1 MALERVGLGGRFEVD
16 TRQGVKALGQGRDA
30 MGRFTASANRFEQKW
45 GRLGM
50 VMDRSMAK
58 FNMMGAGL
66 RKVSSGIMNLGFA
79 MAPLGLVIGGA
90 IKKAADF
97 EHQMSAVGA
106 IARASSDQ
114 LVLMTQ
120 KAEQMGIKTAFTA
133 TESAQAMELLAI
145 AGADVT
151 QIMAG
156 VEGVTDLAAASG
168 TDLARSADI
177 VAQAVKIM
185 RLEWSDTGHVADVF
199 SLASVSAN
207 TTVHELGEGMK
218 FVGTKA
224 RSMGIGLE
232 ETVATLSRLA
242 DAGLKGSMGGT
253 GLMNMLVKLS
263 KPTAKAK
270 SLMEKWNISLDD
282 ADGSFRNISAIVAD
296 FHENISK
303 IPSASERARIASEIF
318 GIRGERAYNAL
329 AASGKKS
336 VQDLEAALINS
347 MGTAAEMAGKRLDNF
362 LGKMTLFKSSLE
374 SLAIGIFTPLFED
387 MSGATGNITDALNGI
402 LFALKI
408 LKDSAEGTGTSIGDV
423 IEEVGKKFDVE
434 IGNTTVEIAK
444 GMLEGINIVKGALK
458 SLIQTVKDLGQGLRD
473 TIGES
478 GVRSMFKF
486 IVSIGLIAG
495 ALTPVLLS
503 LFLLKFAITGIISL
517 VSGLGTILAAAFWPI
532 TIVLGAAAV
541 AVIALRNENQ
551 NFFESAS
558 TAYNKIKLALTDLHE
573 NVLKPIWAGIRD
585 IWIPLA
591 PQLSAIWLT
600 TINEMK
606 TVVTELFD
614 DMHLGIEGTKED
626 WTLLG
631 NVIGFELGGLAATA
645 GKVFQF
651 VAKQF
656 KTFVIFPIR
665 IGIQFVRNLVTSI
678 KTIFA
683 GDIIGGLKELGLAI
697 LDFFLAPV
705 RQAVKWMI
713 ELADLIGKKDLIPE
727 KVITFAEKGI
737 TGLAFGDDGK
747 KKQGGRGGLKP
758 LVVPSD
764 KELEK
769 EFGII
774 PQGETETDPF
784 KKYLSS
790 DLPLATSE
798 GEAAL
803 AMALG
808 EAVKE
813 GSLAGT
819 QQGAAA
825 GIGGAKTEV
834 KIDSKMC
841 VDGEALNVASARH
854 SATVKERS
862 GEKFTPWQRRTM
874 VEHGAI
880 PVTGNG

>member
-30 MGRFTASANRFEQKW
+30 MGRFTASAHRFEAKW
-45 GRLGM
+45 GRLGR
-50 VMDRSMAK
+50 VMDRTLAK
-58 FNMMGAGL
+58 FKQVGAGL
-66 RKVSSGIMNLGFA
+66 KKVGSGITNLGFA
-79 MAPLGLVIGGA
+79 MAPLGLVMAGA

-106 IARASSDQ
+106 IARASSEQ
-114 LVLMTQ
+114 LVSMTQ

-133 TESAQAMELLAI
+133 TQSAQAMELLAI

-151 QIMAG
+151 QIMEG

-185 RLEWSDTGHVADVF
+185 RLEWSETAHVADVF

-253 GLMNMLVKLS
+253 AMMNMLVKLS
-263 KPTAKAK
+263 KPTSK
-270 SLMEKWNISLDD
+270 SKKLMEKWNISLDN
-282 ADGSFRNISAIVAD
+282 ADGSLRNISAIVAD
-296 FHENISK
+296 FNREISK
-303 IPSASERARIASEIF
+303 IPSASERAAVSSEIF

-329 AASGKKS
+329 AAAGTKS
-336 VQDLEAALINS
+336 VQDLEKALVES
-347 MGTAAEMAGKRLDNF
+347 TGTAAEMAAKRLDNF

-374 SLAIGIFTPLFED
+374 SLAIGLFTPLFED
-387 MSGATGNITDALNGI
+387 ASGAVGNITDALNGV

-408 LKDSAEGTGTSIGDV
+408 LKDSAKGTGTSVGDV

-434 IGNTTVEIAK
+434 IGKTTVEIAK
-444 GMLEGINIVKGALK
+444 GMLDGINIVKGALK
-458 SLIQTVKDLGQGLRD
+458 SLIQTVKDLGVGLRD

-478 GVRSMFKF
+478 GVRAMFKF
-486 IVSIGLIAG
+486 IVSIGLIGG

-503 LFLLKFAITGIISL
+503 LFVFKFAITGIISL
-517 VSGLGTILAAAFWPI
+517 VSGLGSILAAAFWPI
-532 TIVLGAAAV
+532 TVALGVATV
-541 AVIALRNENQ
+541 AVVALRNENE
-551 NFFESAS
+551 NLAESAT
-558 TAYNKIKLALTDLHE
+558 TAYNKTKLAVIDFYE
-573 NVLKPIWAGIRD
+573 NALKPIWEGIRD
-585 IWIPLA
+585 IWMPIM
-591 PQLSAIWLT
+591 PQLREIWVT
-600 TINEMK
+600 TLNEMK
-606 TVVTELFD
+606 SVVLELFS
-614 DMHLGIEGTKED
+614 DMDLGIETTAEGWRK
-626 WTLLG
+626 LG
-631 NVIGFELGGLAATA
+631 NAIGLVLGGAAAIA

-651 VAKQF
+651 IAKQF

-665 IGIQFVRNLVTSI
+665 VGIQTVRNLVTSV
-678 KTIFA
+678 KTLIA
-683 GDIIGGLKELGLAI
+683 GDIIGGLQELGLAI
-697 LDFFLAPV
+697 LDFFIWPV
-705 RQAVKWMI
+705 RQAIKWMI
-713 ELADLIGKKDLIPE
+713 ELADLIGQKDLIPE
-727 KVITFAEKGI
+727 KVVTFAEKGV
-737 TGLAFGDDGK
+737 TGLVFGEGGK
-747 KKQGGRGGLKP
+747 RGQRARGGYKP
-758 LVVPSD
+758 AVVPTD
-764 KELEK
+764 RELEK
-769 EFGII
+769 EYGII

-784 KKYLSS
+784 KKYLTR

-803 AMALG
+803 ALALG

-819 QQGAAA
+819 KQGAQE
-825 GIGGAKTEV
+825 GVGDAKTEV

-854 SATVKERS
+854 AATVKERS

>member
-1 MALERVGLGGRFEVD
+1 MALERVGLGGRLEVD
-16 TRQGVKALGQGRDA
+16 TRQGVKAFSQARDEL
-30 MGRFTASANRFEQKW
+30 GRFISSANRFERRF
-45 GRLGM
+45 GRMGA
-50 VMDRSMAK
+50 VMDKMFAK
-58 FNMMGAGL
+58 FQMVGQGIKRL
-66 RKVSSGIMNLGFA
+66 SSGLMNLGFA
-79 MAPLGLVIGGA
+79 MAPLGLVMGGA

-106 IARASSDQ
+106 IARATGEE

-133 TESAQAMELLAI
+133 TQSAEAMELLAI

-185 RLEWSDTGHVADVF
+185 RLEWEDTSHVADVF

-224 RSMGIGLE
+224 RSMGVGLE

-253 GLMNMLVKLS
+253 AMMNMLVKLS
-263 KPTAKAK
+263 KPQSK
-270 SLMEKWNISLDD
+270 SRKLMEKWGIELDN
-282 ADGSFRNISAIVAD
+282 ADGSLRKISAIVDD
-296 FHENISK
+296 FNQKISQ
-303 IPSASERARIASEIF
+303 IPKASERARVASEIF

-329 AASGKKS
+329 AAAGKTS
-336 VQDLEAALINS
+336 VQELEKALVES
-347 MGTAAEMAGKRLDNF
+347 TGTATEMASKRLDNF

-374 SLAIGIFTPLFED
+374 SLAIGIFTPLFAD
-387 MSGATGNITDALNGI
+387 MSGTVGDITDALNGV

-444 GMLEGINIVKGALK
+444 GLLDGINIVKGAMLG
-458 SLIQTVKDLGQGLRD
+458 LIQTIKDMGAGLRD

-478 GVRSMFKF
+478 GVRAMFKF

-495 ALTPVLLS
+495 ALTPVILS
-503 LFLLKFAITGIISL
+503 LFIFKFAITGIIGL
-517 VSGLGTILAAAFWPI
+517 VSGLGTILAGLFWPL
-532 TIVLGAAAV
+532 TIAIGAASV
-541 AVIALRNENQ
+541 AIIALRNENQ
-551 NFFESAS
+551 NFFESAR
-558 TAYNKIKLALTDLHE
+558 TAYNKIKIALTDLHE
-573 NVLKPIWAGIRD
+573 NVLKPIWEGIKS

-591 PQLSAIWLT
+591 PQLRDIWVT
-600 TINEMK
+600 TIGEMK
-606 TVVTELFD
+606 SVITELFD
-614 DMHLGIEGTKED
+614 DMDLGIETTKED
-626 WTLLG
+626 WKVLG
-631 NVIGFELGGLAATA
+631 QLIGLELGGLAATA

-683 GDIIGGLKELGLAI
+683 GDIMGGLKELGLAI

-705 RQAVKWMI
+705 RQSVKWMI

-727 KVITFAEKGI
+727 GIQKFAEKGI
-737 TGLAFGDDGK
+737 TGILYGEEGK
-747 KKQGGRGGLKP
+747 RKGRRAGGFKP

-764 KELEK
+764 KELEQ

-774 PQGETETDPF
+774 PPGETETDPF
-784 KKYLSS
+784 KKFLTSEM
-790 DLPLATSE
+790 PLATSE

-803 AMALG
+803 TQALA

-819 QQGAAA
+819 KQGAMEGAKD
-825 GIGGAKTEV
+825 AKTEV

-874 VEHGAI
+874 VEHGAV
-880 PVTGNG
+880 PVTS